1 MTTPNLNIQPVTV
14 PPEPPQPIKPQS
26 KLIRTVL
33 QPALGLWLRSQ
44 TESLGSLEVE
54 IEGSDRQLIS
64 GQIPAL
70 RVVASQVVYQG
81 LHLSRLRLVG
91 DEIRMNLGQAVRGK
105 PLRLLEPI
113 RVRAELLLRSED
125 LNASLGAAQLV
136 PSLAPSLEA
145 GLAALADWLQQ
156 AGPAEVRQASIQAPQ
171 IEFLGQTL
179 RLQAQW
185 REVERPAQGLAIAA
199 QLTLDPNQNVLSLTQ
214 PHWLEPPPS
223 HLCANLGDL
232 PLLRLDLGK
241 DVVFESLAIEPEGLS
256 CRGIITIHP

>member
-1 MTTPNLNIQPVTV
+1 MTV
-14 PPEPPQPIKPQS
+14 PPEPPQPIKAQS

-54 IEGSDRQLIS
+54 IEGGDRQLIS

-70 RVVASQVVYQG
+70 QVVASQVVYQG

-91 DEIRMNLGQAVRGK
+91 GEIRMNLGRAVRGK
-105 PLRLLEPI
+105 PLRLLEPV
-113 RVRAELLLRSED
+113 RVRAELLLRSKD
-125 LNASLGAAQLV
+125 LNASLGAAR
-136 PSLAPSLEA
+136 LAPSLEA

-185 REVERPAQGLAIAA
+185 CEAERPAQGLAIAA

-223 HLCANLGDL
+223 HLCANLEDL

-241 DVVFESLAIEPEGLS
+241 EVVFESLAIEPEGLS